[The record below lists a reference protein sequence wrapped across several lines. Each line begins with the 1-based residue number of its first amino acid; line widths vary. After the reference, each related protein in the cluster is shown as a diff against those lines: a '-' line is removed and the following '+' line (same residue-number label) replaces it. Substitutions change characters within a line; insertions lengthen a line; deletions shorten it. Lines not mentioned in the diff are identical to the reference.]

1 MPDIKL
7 RKIGNGTGLILPI
20 KHLRDMGVSVNDLV
34 DVTYDSVTKE
44 IIIRNKETASSQD
57 ARLKRLVKD
66 AVIEALSEKG

>member
-20 KHLRDMGVSVNDLV
+20 KHLRDMGVSVGDLV

-44 IIIRNKETASSQD
+44 IIIRNKETTSSQD